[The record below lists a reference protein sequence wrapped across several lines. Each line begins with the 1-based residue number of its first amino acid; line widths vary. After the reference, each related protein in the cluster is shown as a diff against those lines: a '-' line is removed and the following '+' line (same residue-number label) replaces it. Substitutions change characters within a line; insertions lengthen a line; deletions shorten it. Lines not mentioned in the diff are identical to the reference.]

1 MYIRG
6 IKRSI
11 GFMVFSLLLL
21 GACQEAVI
29 IDSGFSEGN
38 ASAMGFGKEDRIRI
52 DHLPPGFPSAQDLA
66 VIYPLAT
73 EVGIRGDLM
82 TDNGRFLLPPVWVD
96 NVSDAYADTDVGNAL
111 ETENVYEDWR
121 VVALRF
127 VPCGP
132 LGIRPDQDIQRLCW
146 PQVRLVWQ
154 PVVKNVRVNN
164 VVREFYADDR
174 AIHALYHVSP
184 EGTASEPLLQE
195 MRQFLGQGGN
205 PNTLD
210 REFVKAF
217 IARRN
222 IAITRLI
229 KGVADLRAS
238 GSLMSSMEDINIRAE
253 LNTDDIFVSDGFQQ
267 RLSDLLGALCEPENL
282 FELTSFSLPE
292 GRAPALLN
300 LWVFVAFNGSQGQ
313 LVQKPIQVI
322 GRDSGFVIGHA
333 GMDEAVG
340 MTITPDPEL
349 LEGLDDPQF
358 AEELEASVPFER
370 ADLDRL
376 DAVINDPNKT
386 LVPNTVCSGCH
397 SYNPIRFDFHALS
410 HMEHREATV
419 APRVNADV
427 ANDLLWLRQ
436 ALGQ

>member
-1 MYIRG
+1 M
-6 IKRSI
+6 
-11 GFMVFSLLLL
+11 
-21 GACQEAVI
+21 
-29 IDSGFSEGN
+29 
-38 ASAMGFGKEDRIRI
+38 
-52 DHLPPGFPSAQDLA
+52 
-66 VIYPLAT
+66 
-73 EVGIRGDLM
+73 EVG
-82 TDNGRFLLPPVWVD
+82 F
-96 NVSDAYADTDVGNAL
+96 
-111 ETENVYEDWR
+111 E
-121 VVALRF
+121 
-127 VPCGP
+127 
-132 LGIRPDQDIQRLCW
+132 
-146 PQVRLVWQ
+146 
-154 PVVKNVRVNN
+154 
-164 VVREFYADDR
+164 
-174 AIHALYHVSP
+174 
-184 EGTASEPLLQE
+184 
-195 MRQFLGQGGN
+195 
-205 PNTLD
+205 
-210 REFVKAF
+210 
-217 IARRN
+217 
-222 IAITRLI
+222 
-229 KGVADLRAS
+229 
-238 GSLMSSMEDINIRAE
+238 
-253 LNTDDIFVSDGFQQ
+253 
-267 RLSDLLGALCEPENL
+267 

-313 LVQKPIQVI
+313 LAQKPIEVI
-322 GRDSGFVIGHA
+322 GRESGFVIGHA

-436 ALGQ
+436 ALGR